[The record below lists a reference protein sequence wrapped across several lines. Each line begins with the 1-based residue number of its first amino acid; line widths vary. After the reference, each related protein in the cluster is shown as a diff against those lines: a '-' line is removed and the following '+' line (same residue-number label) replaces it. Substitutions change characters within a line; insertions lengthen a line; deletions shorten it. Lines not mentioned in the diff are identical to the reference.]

1 MLYHIKMQKS
11 MIFVKTK
18 FENEYVKD
26 EQYHK
31 VRDHCNYTRK

>member
-1 MLYHIKMQKS
+1 